1 MHSIELILMFDNNDD
16 FVDIV
21 IKQDDYMQQIL
32 TTMVLIHRRFLLETN
47 VNRTINL
54 NLNDV
59 QH

>member
-1 MHSIELILMFDNNDD
+1 MFDNNDD

-21 IKQDDYMQQIL
+21 IGQDDCMLQIL
-32 TTMVLIHRRFLLETN
+32 ATMVLIHQRFSLEIN
-47 VNRTINL
+47 VNHIINS

>member
-21 IKQDDYMQQIL
+21 IGQDDCMLQIL
-32 TTMVLIHRRFLLETN
+32 ATMVLIHQRFSLEIN
-47 VNRTINL
+47 VNRIINS